1 MHFIRMDQLGQWY
14 GNAHRSRL
22 SSYAWTED
30 PNELESG
37 ISCYRIPVGNEGSAL
52 DRLLDYWTDHTGQLR
67 AADYVGMQVTI
78 FEGELL
84 SSTGANQEDLA
95 SCIST
100 VSETDAVEVVAQ
112 LLLIME
118 QQAKLEGVDGM
129 LQEDARADQQMKA
142 RKSALIKRLIDP
154 SRGNTNG

>member
-1 MHFIRMDQLGQWY
+1 MDLLGQWQ

-30 PNELESG
+30 PKELEAG
-37 ISCYRIPVGNEGSAL
+37 ISCYRIPVGDEGSAL

-95 SCIST
+95 SCITT

-118 QQAKLEGVDGM
+118 QQAKLEGANETQ
-129 LQEDARADQQMKA
+129 QEDVRADRQMKA
-142 RKSALIKRLIDP
+142 RKSALIKRLMNP
-154 SRGNTNG
+154 SRRNTNG